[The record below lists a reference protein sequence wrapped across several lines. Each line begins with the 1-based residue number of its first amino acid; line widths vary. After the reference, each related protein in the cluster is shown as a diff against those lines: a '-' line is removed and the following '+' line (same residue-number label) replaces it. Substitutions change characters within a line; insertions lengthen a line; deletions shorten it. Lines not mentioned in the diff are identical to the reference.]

1 MRLREPRPPLVD
13 VEAVLRVVREYRPAV
28 READA
33 RLLAR
38 LAALRAEDA
47 VFEVVR
53 EAVRTEARGAR

>member
-47 VFEVVR
+47 VYEVVR